1 MAGRIGWR
9 RLACRD
15 DAAGRHRPHAQAAIP
30 ALSSLTEGIRP
41 SVVSTIKSRITLVF
55 VEQYRKSAL
64 RLADSFVVLSRGSAV
79 EQGTR
84 ETLDHATLSRHIAV

>member
-30 ALSSLTEGIRP
+30 ALSSLSEGIRP

-64 RLADSFVVLSRGSAV
+64 RLADCFVVLSRGLV
-79 EQGTR
+79 ERGMR
-84 ETLDHATLSRHIAV
+84 ESLDHAALARHIAV